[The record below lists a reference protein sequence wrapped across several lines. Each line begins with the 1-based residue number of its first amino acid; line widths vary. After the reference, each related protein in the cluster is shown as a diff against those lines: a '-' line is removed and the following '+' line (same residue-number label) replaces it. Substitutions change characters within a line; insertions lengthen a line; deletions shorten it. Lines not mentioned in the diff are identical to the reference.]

1 MEAKVRGKAEDLFNN
16 ETAKDYY
23 RFLIND
29 SDVYEYGLDS
39 NGKIYFAYLNGVINR
54 FTRYQFLKAAK
65 GFYSFQNN
73 IGMNKK

>member
-1 MEAKVRGKAEDLFNN
+1 MQAKVRAKAEDLFNN

-29 SDVYEYGLDS
+29 SYVYEYGLDS
-39 NGKIYFAYLNGVINR
+39 NGEIYFAYLNGVIDR

-65 GFYSFQNN
+65 GFYSDQYYF
-73 IGMNKK
+73 GMNKK